1 MFVGSFWTEYCTF
14 GTPLKVL
21 FLRDDFNATTIY
33 NRTIYIRND
42 IEQYI
47 TPRYETF
54 YRKILKQS
62 KQK

>member
-33 NRTIYIRND
+33 NRTIYG
-42 IEQYI
+42 
-47 TPRYETF
+47 T
-54 YRKILKQS
+54 ILNSTLRQDMKRFTERF
-62 KQK
+62 